1 MMSEWLERLGMI
13 SENSE
18 QETLAPRV
26 TSASP
31 QISSPQEFMRTRP
44 KNFTVD
50 LGYGVVEY
58 NLALISSKCLTY
70 IATIK
75 RDGILSEVDKVEIYF
90 DAADAHHIAKKFKIV
105 LADPVIIYSAAFFSD
120 SLRKAHIAPW
130 SGDALIKYCGFSL
143 F

>member
-1 MMSEWLERLGMI
+1 MSEWLERLGMI

-18 QETLAPRV
+18 QERHAPRV

-31 QISSPQEFMRTRP
+31 QISSPQEFIRTRP

-50 LGYGVVEY
+50 IGYGVVEY
-58 NLALISSKCLTY
+58 NLALITSKCLTY

-90 DAADAHHIAKKFKIV
+90 DRKDAQEIAKKFNIV
-105 LADPVIIYSAAFFSD
+105 LADPVIIYSPAFFSEN
-120 SLRKAHIAPW
+120 LRKAHIAPW
-130 SGDALIKYCGFSL
+130 SGDALIKYCGFRL

>member
-1 MMSEWLERLGMI
+1 MTEWLERLGI
-13 SENSE
+13 IGENSE

-31 QISSPQEFMRTRP
+31 QISSPQEFMQLKP

-50 LGYGVVEY
+50 IGYGIVEY
-58 NLALISSKCLTY
+58 NLALVGDKCLTY

-75 RDGILSEVDKVEIYF
+75 KEGILSEVDKVEIYYHMR
-90 DAADAHHIAKKFKIV
+90 DTEYVTKKLKII
-105 LADPVIIYSAAFFSD
+105 LADPVIIYNAAFFSE

-130 SGDALIKYCGFSL
+130 SGDALEKYCGFR
-143 F
+143 FF

>member
-1 MMSEWLERLGMI
+1 MSEWLERLGMI

-18 QETLAPRV
+18 QEKHAPRV

-31 QISSPQEFMRTRP
+31 QISSPQEFIRMRP

-50 LGYGVVEY
+50 IGYGVVEY
-58 NLALISSKCLTY
+58 NLALISSRCLTY

-90 DAADAHHIAKKFKIV
+90 DRKDAQEIATKFNII
-105 LADPVIIYSAAFFSD
+105 LADQVIIYSPAFFSEN
-120 SLRKAHIAPW
+120 LRKAHIAPW
-130 SGDALIKYCGFSL
+130 SGDALIKYCGFRL

>member
-1 MMSEWLERLGMI
+1 MSEWLERLGVI

-18 QETLAPRV
+18 QENLAPRV

-31 QISSPQEFMRTRP
+31 QISSPQEFIRTRP

-50 LGYGVVEY
+50 IGYGVVEY
-58 NLALISSKCLTY
+58 NLALTSSKCLTY

-90 DAADAHHIAKKFKIV
+90 DKKDAQETAKRFNII
-105 LADPVIIYSAAFFSD
+105 LADPVIIYSPAFFSEN
-120 SLRKAHIAPW
+120 LRKAHIAPW
-130 SGDALIKYCGFSL
+130 SGDALVKYCGFR
-143 F
+143 FF

>member
-1 MMSEWLERLGMI
+1 MSEWLERLGMI

-18 QETLAPRV
+18 QERHAPRV

-31 QISSPQEFMRTRP
+31 QISSPQEFIRTRP

-50 LGYGVVEY
+50 IGYGVVEF
-58 NLALISSKCLTY
+58 NLALINTRCLTY

-90 DAADAHHIAKKFKIV
+90 DKKDAQEIADKLNIV
-105 LADPVIIYSAAFFSD
+105 LADPVIIYSPAFFSE
-120 SLRKAHIAPW
+120 SLRKAQIAPW
-130 SGDALIKYCGFSL
+130 SGDALIKYCGFRL

>member
-1 MMSEWLERLGMI
+1 MSEWLERLGMI

-18 QETLAPRV
+18 QEKLAPRV
-26 TSASP
+26 TSAGP
-31 QISSPQEFMRTRP
+31 QISSRQEFMMTRP

-50 LGYGVVEY
+50 IGYGIVEY
-58 NLALISSKCLTY
+58 NLALTSSKCLTY

-75 RDGILSEVDKVEIYF
+75 KDGILSEVDKVEIYF
-90 DAADAHHIAKKFKIV
+90 DKNDARDIAKRFKIV
-105 LADPVIIYSAAFFSD
+105 VADPVIIYSAAFFSE